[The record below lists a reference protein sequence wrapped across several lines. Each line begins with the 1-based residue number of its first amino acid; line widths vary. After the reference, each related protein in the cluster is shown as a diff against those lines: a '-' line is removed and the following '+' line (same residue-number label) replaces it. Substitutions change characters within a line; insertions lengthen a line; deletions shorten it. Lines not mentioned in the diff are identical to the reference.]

1 MKISNP
7 LTIIAIFAGL
17 AETLATIALV
27 QLPSEI
33 QNIFVYFVIAFP
45 SGLVLLFFI
54 TLFYKNTVLYAP
66 SDYSDQSHYLE
77 VNMLKEKVIKNV
89 TEQVDNLFAD
99 INKSSQRLTQDEIS
113 KAKSRLKNAVNKI

>member
-113 KAKSRLKNAVNKI
+113 KAKSRLKNAIDKI